1 MSTTLKHLNLTERD
15 FELIIDGLEE
25 LPNKN
30 AIGEMMGDLLLG
42 VVSKD
47 DPEAHAKIKLER
59 EARIRN
65 QRKEQSMMKEDI
77 KILQGKLLMLKRYLI
92 EQDAFNQAN
101 DIINHLK

>member
-1 MSTTLKHLNLTERD
+1 MSQTLKHLNLTERD
-15 FELIIDGLEE
+15 FELIIDGLDE
-25 LPNKN
+25 LPNRN

-47 DPEAHAKIKLER
+47 DPEANAKIKLDR
-59 EARIRN
+59 EERIRKN
-65 QRKEQSMMKEDI
+65 KKEKELMKEDI

-101 DIINHLK
+101 EIINHIK